1 MSKLM
6 AAVAE
11 EFVVMFL
18 TLSLVTEP
26 GDLLCPL
33 GLMPS
38 QTGCKAS
45 ATSLQEE
52 SHRPLFLG
60 IIQPSLYFF

>member
-1 MSKLM
+1 MSKLK

-33 GLMPS
+33 GVMPS

-52 SHRPLFLG
+52 SH
-60 IIQPSLYFF
+60 